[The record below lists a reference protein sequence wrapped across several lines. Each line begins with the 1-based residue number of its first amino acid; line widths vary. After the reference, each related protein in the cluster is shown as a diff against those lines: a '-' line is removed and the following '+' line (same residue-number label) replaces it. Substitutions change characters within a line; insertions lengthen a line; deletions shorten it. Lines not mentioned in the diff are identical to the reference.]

1 MTSRHNA
8 GFRVIDELA
17 RRFSVQ
23 RWKNKHGARQAL
35 VPEERLL
42 LIQPTSFMN
51 ASGVPVRLI
60 ASWYRVPPESIL
72 VISDDL
78 DLPFGRLRMRAH
90 GGHGGHNGLRSVIG
104 VLGDA
109 FPRLRLG
116 VGRPPGDSIE
126 HVLASFSAQES
137 AVLPEIVRAGAQ
149 GARLWLTDG
158 IERAMQFVNS
168 WTSPRAAVSSEG
180 AQQ

>member
-1 MTSRHNA
+1 M

-23 RWKNKHGARQAL
+23 HWKNKHGARQAFL
-35 VPEERLL
+35 PQERLL

-51 ASGVPVRLI
+51 ASGVPIRII

-78 DLPFGRLRMRAH
+78 DLPFGRLRMRAQ
-90 GGHGGHNGLRSVIG
+90 GGHGGHNGLRSVIS
-104 VLGDA
+104 VLGDG

-126 HVLASFSAQES
+126 HVLAPFTTQEN
-137 AVLPEIVRAGAQ
+137 AVLPEMVRTGAE
-149 GARLWLTDG
+149 GARLWLDHG

-168 WTSPRAAVSSEG
+168 WMSPVTDLTGDG